1 MKMKHFAVCAAAIA
15 CVLFFALHSKS
26 MIKLDFSAYLEK
38 IPAPPKTAQEAYNM
52 NAKIDSLEAD
62 MKKVTNELGESSR
75 KDLSDSPLGKDPE
88 KKSKKMKKYSDPEMK
103 KKIKNM
109 SDEEKMALGMQMS
122 REMGMMDSGQESPQ
136 VLQTLADITRLNNDL
151 LQLSREDTANIN
163 RMQSIDDK
171 YKPKYRDVS
180 EAKEKCPKIQIGSS
194 EGSDII
200 PDPKCVHQKTLEV
213 LNHNIQVEPG
223 RLNEYQ
229 GVWSGYKAKIKPL
242 IVQLNNKLASIKYGS
257 DIRNPNN
264 RVQVNTAQTTMLRA
278 ISILLNITE
287 TAQRP
292 AAGLIAE
299 KIEYEKNYKK

>member
-1 MKMKHFAVCAAAIA
+1 MKKMYFILCAAAA
-15 CVLFFALHSKS
+15 GMLFIVSNS
-26 MIKLDFSAYLEK
+26 SPMIKLDLNAQLEK
-38 IPAPPKTAQEAYNM
+38 IMAPPKTAQDAYTMRTAVENL
-52 NAKIDSLEAD
+52 DAD
-62 MKKVTNELGESSR
+62 IKKLTNELGESSR
-75 KDLSDSPLGKDPE
+75 KDLADMPLGKDPE
-88 KKSKKMKKYSDPEMK
+88 KKSKKMKKYADPEMK

-109 SDEEKMALGMQMS
+109 TDEEKMALGMQMS

-136 VLQTLADITRLNNDL
+136 VLQALADITRLNNDL
-151 LQLSREDTANIN
+151 LQMSREDVQNIN
-163 RMQSIDDK
+163 KMKSIDDK
-171 YKPKYRDVS
+171 YKPKYRDV
-180 EAKEKCPKIQIGSS
+180 EDAKKTCPIINTGK
-194 EGSDII
+194 EGQD
-200 PDPKCVHQKTLEV
+200 PYPEPKCVHQKTLEI
-213 LNHNIQVEPG
+213 LNHNILVEPG

-242 IVQLNNKLASIKYGS
+242 IVQLNNKMASIKYGA

-278 ISILLNITE
+278 ITILLNITE